1 MALPLVGLLP
11 AIISGIGTAVGFI
24 IKFFKDKLVWLLT
37 KLPSFLAI
45 SFVNGVMLSLFI
57 SYVYLAIKIL
67 LVSYGLI
74 DQFFGYL
81 SFKNT
86 NSEVGNLARNMMSS
100 SLFFEALKDVVNIF
114 KPIISSAFVGFA
126 SLIGVKAF
134 KAFRNSLLSLIIAKI

>member
-1 MALPLVGLLP
+1 MPLPLVGALP
-11 AIISGIGTAVGFI
+11 SIISAIGTAVGFI
-24 IKFFKDKLVWLLT
+24 IKFFKDKLVWILT

-67 LVSYGLI
+67 LASYGLI
-74 DQFFGYL
+74 DDFLGYL

-86 NSEVGNLARNMMSS
+86 SSEVGNLARNIISS
-100 SLFFEALKDVVNIF
+100 SLFFEALRDVLNIF
-114 KPIISSAFVGFA
+114 KPIVSSAFVGFA

-134 KAFRNSLLSLIIAKI
+134 KAFRNSILSLIIAKI

>member
-1 MALPLVGLLP
+1 MPLPLVGALP
-11 AIISGIGTAVGFI
+11 SIISGIGTAIGFI
-24 IKFFKDKLVWLLT
+24 IKFFKDKLIWLLT

-67 LVSYGLI
+67 LASYGLI
-74 DQFFGYL
+74 DDFLGYL

-86 NSEVGNLARNMMSS
+86 SSEVGNLARNIISS
-100 SLFFEALKDVVNIF
+100 SLFFEALRDVLNIF
-114 KPIISSAFVGFA
+114 KPIVSSAFVGFA

-134 KAFRNSLLSLIIAKI
+134 KAFRNSILSLIIAKI

>member
-1 MALPLVGLLP
+1 MPLPLVGALP
-11 AIISGIGTAVGFI
+11 AIISAIGTAISFI
-24 IKFFKDKLVWLLT
+24 IKFFKDKLIWVLT

-86 NSEVGNLARNMMSS
+86 NSEVGNLARNILSS
-100 SLFFEALKDVVNIF
+100 SLFFEALRDVLNIF
-114 KPIISSAFVGFA
+114 KPIVSSAFVGFA

-134 KAFRNSLLSLIIAKI
+134 KAFRTSLLSLVIAKI

>member
-1 MALPLVGLLP
+1 MALPLIGVLP
-11 AIISGIGTAVGFI
+11 SIISAIGTAVAFV
-24 IKFFKDKLVWLLT
+24 IKFFKDKLIWALT

-45 SFVNGVMLSLFI
+45 SFINGVMLSLFV
-57 SYVYLAIKIL
+57 SYIYLVINIL
-67 LVSYGLI
+67 LSSYGFI

-86 NSEVGNLARNMMSS
+86 NSEVGNLARNIMSS

-114 KPIISSAFVGFA
+114 KPIISSAFIGFA

-134 KAFRNSLLSLIIAKI
+134 KAFRNSILSLIIAKI

>member
-1 MALPLVGLLP
+1 MPLPLVGALP
-11 AIISGIGTAVGFI
+11 AIISAIGTAISFI
-24 IKFFKDKLVWLLT
+24 IKFFKDKLIWVLT

-74 DQFFGYL
+74 DDFLGYL

-86 NSEVGNLARNMMSS
+86 NSEVGNLARNIISS
-100 SLFFEALKDVVNIF
+100 SLFFEALKDVLNIF
-114 KPIISSAFVGFA
+114 KTIISSAFIGFA

>member
-11 AIISGIGTAVGFI
+11 SIISGIGTAVGFI
-24 IKFFKDKLVWLLT
+24 IKFFKDKLIWLLT

-45 SFVNGVMLSLFI
+45 SFVNGIMLSLFI

-114 KPIISSAFVGFA
+114 KPII
-126 SLIGVKAF
+126 
-134 KAFRNSLLSLIIAKI
+134 

>member
-1 MALPLVGLLP
+1 MALPLLP
-11 AIISGIGTAVGFI
+11 AIITGIGTAISFI
-24 IKFFKDKLVWLLT
+24 LKFIKDRLVWILT

-57 SYVYLAIKIL
+57 SYVYLVINIL
-67 LVSYGLI
+67 LTSYGLI

-86 NSEVGNLARNMMSS
+86 NSEVGNLARNIMSS
-100 SLFFEALKDVVNIF
+100 SLFFEALRDVLNIF
-114 KPIISSAFVGFA
+114 KTIISSAFIGFA

-134 KAFRNSLLSLIIAKI
+134 KSFRNSILSLIIAKI

>member
-1 MALPLVGLLP
+1 MALPLLP
-11 AIISGIGTAVGFI
+11 AIITGIGTAIGFI
-24 IKFFKDKLVWLLT
+24 IKFLKDRLVWLLT

-67 LVSYGLI
+67 LASYGLI
-74 DQFFGYL
+74 DDFLGYL

-86 NSEVGNLARNMMSS
+86 SSEVGNLARNIISS
-100 SLFFEALKDVVNIF
+100 SLFFEALRDVLNIF
-114 KPIISSAFVGFA
+114 KTIISSAFVGFA

-134 KAFRNSLLSLIIAKI
+134 KAFRNSILSLIIAKI

>member
-1 MALPLVGLLP
+1 MPLPLVGALP
-11 AIISGIGTAVGFI
+11 SIISAIGTAVGFI
-24 IKFFKDKLVWLLT
+24 IKFFKDKLVWILT

-57 SYVYLAIKIL
+57 SYIYLAIKIL

-74 DQFFGYL
+74 DDFLGYL

-86 NSEVGNLARNMMSS
+86 NSEVGNLARNIISS
-100 SLFFEALKDVVNIF
+100 SLFFEALRDVLNIF
-114 KPIISSAFVGFA
+114 KPIVSSAFVGFA

-134 KAFRNSLLSLIIAKI
+134 KAFRNSILSLIIAKI

>member
-1 MALPLVGLLP
+1 MALPLLP
-11 AIISGIGTAVGFI
+11 AIITGIGTAIGFI
-24 IKFFKDKLVWLLT
+24 IKFLKDRLVWILT

-45 SFVNGVMLSLFI
+45 SFVNGVMLSLFV
-57 SYVYLAIKIL
+57 SYIYLAIKIL
-67 LVSYGLI
+67 LISYGLI
-74 DQFFGYL
+74 DDFLGYL

-86 NSEVGNLARNMMSS
+86 NSEVGNLARNIISS

>member
-11 AIISGIGTAVGFI
+11 SIISGIGTAVGFI
-24 IKFFKDKLVWLLT
+24 IKFFKDKLIWLLT

-57 SYVYLAIKIL
+57 GYIYLAINIL
-67 LVSYGLI
+67 LTSYGLI

-114 KPIISSAFVGFA
+114 KPIISSALVGFA

>member
-1 MALPLVGLLP
+1 MALPLVGALP
-11 AIISGIGTAVGFI
+11 AIITGIGTAIGFI
-24 IKFFKDKLVWLLT
+24 IKFIKDKLVWVLT

-114 KPIISSAFVGFA
+114 KPIISSAFIGFA